1 MYVTSVPNR
10 GSPPAVLLR
19 ESYRDEG
26 KVKTRTL
33 ANLSHW
39 PEHKVETLK
48 RALKGLPPA
57 IDLSEAFE
65 ITRSL
70 PHGHVAAVLGS
81 AQRLGMQELIDAT
94 PSRKRDLVAA
104 MLVAQVIGPGSK
116 LATAR
121 GLRTETAT
129 SSLGQVLGVTGCD
142 EDDLYAAMDWALQR
156 KDAIESAL
164 AARHL
169 ASGTLVLYDVSSA
182 AFEGRTCPLGAIGH
196 PKDGVKGRLQ
206 IVYGLLCSTA
216 GIPIAIEVFE
226 GNTADPKT
234 LAAQI
239 SKLKDRFALSRVC
252 LVGDR
257 GMLTNARIRDEL
269 GPAQLDWISALRA
282 PQIKTLVEDG
292 ALQLSLF
299 DEQDLLEINSPEF
312 PGERLV
318 CCHNPVLAEERARKR
333 GELLA
338 ATEKELIPIAAAT
351 GRDKRPLRGKDKIA
365 LRVGKVINHY
375 KMAKHFTLEITDE
388 SFTFTRNTEAIAA
401 EAALDGIYVL
411 RTSLP
416 EQTLTQHDVV
426 ARYKNLADVERF
438 FRTLN
443 TELDVRPIR
452 HRLADRVRAHMFL
465 RMLSYYISWHMKQ
478 APGPNA
484 VRRQRQTRR
493 GRQTRQSRCRSTT
506 LRHRTGQGRAQT
518 HHGQHPGAQLHQP
531 ARRPGHH
538 LRQQHPTR
546 RRHTSLHHDH
556 HPHPTT
562 AASLR
567 TPRRLPSPRPSVVST
582 TTHQTTK
589 PQVNTPTRQHNRGNF
604 GLVSGSAR
612 RSVVP
617 MRSLRTICSGLWRF
631 LVAMI
636 LSSFPENVGRKTL
649 ISHGSTDR
657 GRANLSLHSAAP
669 LQSRLPYTC
678 PLSFPPRSL
687 VPTRLAKLTTRCP
700 SRPGIIPLPRQ
711 DTACTECSESGRL
724 GAGNG
729 MRLPTR

>member
-39 PEHKVETLK
+39 PEHKVQTLK

-81 AQRLGMQELIDAT
+81 AQRLGMQELLDAT
-94 PSRKRDLVAA
+94 PSRKRDLVTA

-129 SSLGQVLGVTGCD
+129 SSLGQVLGVCGCD
-142 EDDLYAAMDWALQR
+142 EDDLYAAMDWALAR
-156 KDAIESAL
+156 KEAIENAL

-169 ASGTLVLYDVSSA
+169 SEGTLVLYDVSSA

-206 IVYGLLCSTA
+206 IVYGLLCSVA
-216 GIPIAIEVFE
+216 GIPVAIEVFE

-239 SKLKDRFALSRVC
+239 SKLKDRFGLSRVC

-269 GPAQLDWISALRA
+269 RPAQLDWISALRA
-282 PQIKTLVEDG
+282 PQIKALVETD

-299 DEQDLLEINSPEF
+299 DEQDLVEITSPQF

-318 CCHNPVLAEERARKR
+318 CCHNPVLAEERTRKR
-333 GELLA
+333 QELLA
-338 ATEKELIPIAAAT
+338 ATEKELTPIAAAT
-351 GRDKRPLRGKDKIA
+351 GRAKRPLRGRDKIA

-375 KMAKHFTLEITDE
+375 HMAKHFTLEITDE

-416 EQTLTQHDVV
+416 EDTLATHDVV
-426 ARYKNLADVERF
+426 LRYKGLEDVERF

-452 HRLADRVRAHMFL
+452 HRLADRVRAHVFL

-478 APGPNA
+478 ALAPILFVDNDKPAAAAKRANPVA
-484 VRRQRQTRR
+484 AAQRSDEALAKAARKR
-493 GRQTRQSRCRSTT
+493 TT
-506 LRHRTGQGRAQT
+506 EDTPVHSFTSMLADLATLCANYI
-518 HHGQHPGAQLHQP
+518 QP
-531 ARRPGHH
+531 ADDMPAF
-538 LRQQHPTR
+538 TM
-546 RRHTSLHHDH
+546 
-556 HPHPTT
+556 
-562 AASLR
+562 
-567 TPRRLPSPRPSVVST
+567 T
-582 TTHQTTK
+582 TT
-589 PQVNTPTRQHNRGNF
+589 PTPLQ
-604 GLVSGSAR
+604 R
-612 RSVVP
+612 RAFE
-617 MRSLRTICSGLWRF
+617 LLG
-631 LVAMI
+631 
-636 LSSFPENVGRKTL
+636 
-649 ISHGSTDR
+649 ISHRHG
-657 GRANLSLHSAAP
+657 
-669 LQSRLPYTC
+669 
-678 PLSFPPRSL
+678 
-687 VPTRLAKLTTRCP
+687 LA
-700 SRPGIIPLPRQ
+700 
-711 DTACTECSESGRL
+711 
-724 GAGNG
+724 
-729 MRLPTR
+729 

>member
-39 PEHKVETLK
+39 PERKVETLK

-57 IDLSEAFE
+57 IELSEAFE

-81 AQRLGMQELIDAT
+81 AQHLGMQELIDAT
-94 PSRKRDLVAA
+94 PSRKRDLVTA
-104 MLVAQVIGPGSK
+104 MLVAHVIGPGSK

-121 GLRTETAT
+121 GLRAETAT

-156 KDAIESAL
+156 KEAIENSL

-169 ASGTLVLYDVSSA
+169 ANGTLVLYDVSSA

-282 PQIKTLVEDG
+282 PQIKALVEDG

-338 ATEKELIPIAAAT
+338 ATEKALIPIAAAT

-365 LRVGKVINHY
+365 LRVGKVVNHY

-478 APGPNA
+478 ALAPILFVDNDKPAAATKRANPVA
-484 VRRQRQTRR
+484 PAQRSDTALAKAARKR
-493 GRQTRQSRCRSTT
+493 TT
-506 LRHRTGQGRAQT
+506 DNTPVHSFTSLLADLATICANNI
-518 HHGQHPGAQLHQP
+518 QP
-531 ARRPGHH
+531 ADDIPAF
-538 LRQQHPTR
+538 TM
-546 RRHTSLHHDH
+546 
-556 HPHPTT
+556 
-562 AASLR
+562 
-567 TPRRLPSPRPSVVST
+567 T
-582 TTHQTTK
+582 TT
-589 PQVNTPTRQHNRGNF
+589 PT
-604 GLVSGSAR
+604 
-612 RSVVP
+612 
-617 MRSLRTICSGLWRF
+617 
-631 LVAMI
+631 
-636 LSSFPENVGRKTL
+636 
-649 ISHGSTDR
+649 
-657 GRANLSLHSAAP
+657 P
-669 LQSRLPYTC
+669 LQRRAFELLG
-678 PLSFPPRSL
+678 LSHRHG
-687 VPTRLAKLTTRCP
+687 LA
-700 SRPGIIPLPRQ
+700 
-711 DTACTECSESGRL
+711 
-724 GAGNG
+724 
-729 MRLPTR
+729 

>member
-19 ESYRDEG
+19 ESYRDQG

-39 PEHKVETLK
+39 PEHKVATLK

-81 AQRLGMQELIDAT
+81 AQRLGMAELIDAR
-94 PSRKRDLVAA
+94 PSRNRDLVTA

-121 GLRTETAT
+121 GLRTQTAT

-142 EDDLYAAMDWALQR
+142 EDDLYAAMDWALAR
-156 KDAIESAL
+156 KDAIEKAL

-169 ASGTLVLYDVSSA
+169 ANGTLVLYDVSSA

-257 GMLTNARIRDEL
+257 GLLTNARIRDEVR
-269 GPAQLDWISALRA
+269 PAQLDWISALRA
-282 PQIKTLVEDG
+282 PQIKALVDTG

-299 DEQDLLEINSPEF
+299 DEQDLLEISSPEF

-318 CCHNPVLAEERARKR
+318 CCHNPVLAEQRARKR
-333 GELLA
+333 QELLA
-338 ATEKELIPIAAAT
+338 ATEKELTPIAAAT
-351 GRDKRPLRGKDKIA
+351 ARDKRPLRGKDQIA

-375 KMAKHFTLEITDE
+375 NMAKHFTITIDE
-388 SFTFTRNTEAIAA
+388 DSFTFSRNQDRIAA

-416 EQTLTQHDVV
+416 ADTLATNDVV
-426 ARYKNLADVERF
+426 LRYKGLEDVERF

-478 APGPNA
+478 ALAPILFVDNDKPAAAAKRANPVA
-484 VRRQRQTRR
+484 AAQRSNTALAKAARKR
-493 GRQTRQSRCRSTT
+493 TT
-506 LRHRTGQGRAQT
+506 EDTPVHSFTSLLADLATLCANHI
-518 HHGQHPGAQLHQP
+518 QP
-531 ARRPGHH
+531 A
-538 LRQQHPTR
+538 
-546 RRHTSLHHDH
+546 HDM
-556 HPHPTT
+556 PAFTM
-562 AASLR
+562 
-567 TPRRLPSPRPSVVST
+567 T
-582 TTHQTTK
+582 TT
-589 PQVNTPTRQHNRGNF
+589 PTQLQQRAF
-604 GLVSGSAR
+604 ELLGLSHR
-612 RSVVP
+612 H
-617 MRSLRTICSGLWRF
+617 GL
-631 LVAMI
+631 A
-636 LSSFPENVGRKTL
+636 
-649 ISHGSTDR
+649 
-657 GRANLSLHSAAP
+657 
-669 LQSRLPYTC
+669 
-678 PLSFPPRSL
+678 
-687 VPTRLAKLTTRCP
+687 
-700 SRPGIIPLPRQ
+700 
-711 DTACTECSESGRL
+711 
-724 GAGNG
+724 
-729 MRLPTR
+729 

>member
-39 PEHKVETLK
+39 PEHKVQTLK

-81 AQRLGMQELIDAT
+81 AQRLGMQELLDAT
-94 PSRKRDLVAA
+94 PSRKRDLVTA

-129 SSLGQVLGVTGCD
+129 SSLGQVLGVCGCD
-142 EDDLYAAMDWALQR
+142 EDDLYAAMDWALAR
-156 KDAIESAL
+156 KEAIENAL

-169 ASGTLVLYDVSSA
+169 SEGTLVLYDVSSA

-206 IVYGLLCSTA
+206 IVYGLLCSVA
-216 GIPIAIEVFE
+216 GIPVAIEVFE

-269 GPAQLDWISALRA
+269 RPAQLDWISALRA
-282 PQIKTLVEDG
+282 PQIKALVETD

-299 DEQDLLEINSPEF
+299 DEQDLVEITSPQF

-318 CCHNPVLAEERARKR
+318 CCHNPVLAEERTRKR
-333 GELLA
+333 QELLA
-338 ATEKELIPIAAAT
+338 ATEKELTPIAAAT
-351 GRDKRPLRGKDKIA
+351 GRAKRPLRGRDKIA

-375 KMAKHFTLEITDE
+375 HMAKHFTLEITDE

-416 EQTLTQHDVV
+416 EDTLATHDVV
-426 ARYKNLADVERF
+426 LRYKGLEDVERF

-452 HRLADRVRAHMFL
+452 HRLADRVRAHVFL

-478 APGPNA
+478 ALAPILFVDNDKPAAAAKRANPVA
-484 VRRQRQTRR
+484 AAQRSDDALAKAARKRTPDN
-493 GRQTRQSRCRSTT
+493 TPVHSFTSMLADLAT
-506 LRHRTGQGRAQT
+506 LCANHI
-518 HHGQHPGAQLHQP
+518 QP
-531 ARRPGHH
+531 ADDMPAF
-538 LRQQHPTR
+538 TM
-546 RRHTSLHHDH
+546 
-556 HPHPTT
+556 
-562 AASLR
+562 
-567 TPRRLPSPRPSVVST
+567 T
-582 TTHQTTK
+582 TT
-589 PQVNTPTRQHNRGNF
+589 PTPLQ
-604 GLVSGSAR
+604 R
-612 RSVVP
+612 RA
-617 MRSLRTICSGLWRF
+617 LELLG
-631 LVAMI
+631 
-636 LSSFPENVGRKTL
+636 
-649 ISHGSTDR
+649 ISHRHG
-657 GRANLSLHSAAP
+657 
-669 LQSRLPYTC
+669 
-678 PLSFPPRSL
+678 
-687 VPTRLAKLTTRCP
+687 LA
-700 SRPGIIPLPRQ
+700 
-711 DTACTECSESGRL
+711 
-724 GAGNG
+724 
-729 MRLPTR
+729 